1 MAVARDADGHGNMPL
16 PPSSPSKTRR
26 PRRRRGQKTKI
37 SPLQRL
43 CHNLLHRLVTI
54 WYSDPALP
62 PLYGPVR
69 FAFYA
74 TLLFILLTLPEG
86 SGAKCFRSNTC
97 RQALQ
102 RMEHYDNFGFDTK
115 FESGLMG
122 HGLDWLGWDAR
133 DVFGTNSSYINCDT
147 METGVRYGLALSAIG
162 LGSVLPRIVAAFCW
176 WTMFGIKM
184 IGWGPSPGHEQY
196 LAGVGLVALCF
207 ADGNCI
213 DGWSVDY
220 WLRWAWARFTGNPMS
235 KQPQPHTSWDGISP
249 SPGRAARKMV
259 VFQASCVMFFAG
271 IHKFSSYGVVW
282 LDGGTILKSLHPGND
297 ARIDMLRAFVA
308 EHSGFF
314 VAPMAT
320 VSVIGELSSVF
331 AFLSSK
337 YRHFIVLCWVKFHIG
352 VRRKHVCLRV
362 LLSVILFF
370 CLFHRELFS
379 QLLFSLQPSTRL

>member
-1 MAVARDADGHGNMPL
+1 MAVARDADGHGNVPL

-26 PRRRRGQKTKI
+26 PRRRRQQRTKI
-37 SPLQRL
+37 SPLKRL

-74 TLLFILLTLPEG
+74 TLLFILLTLPDG
-86 SGAKCFRSNTC
+86 SGAMCFRRNTC
-97 RQALQ
+97 KHALQ

-133 DVFGTNSSYINCDT
+133 DVFGEDFSYINCGT
-147 METGVRYGLALSAIG
+147 MQTGVRYGLALSAVG
-162 LGSVLPRIVAAFCW
+162 LGSILPRILAAFCW

-207 ADGNCI
+207 ADSNLV

-220 WLRWAWARFTGNPMS
+220 WLRRAWSWFTGNPIV
-235 KQPQPHTSWDGISP
+235 QHQQPHTSWDGISP

-271 IHKFSSYGVVW
+271 IHKFSSYGFVW
-282 LDGGTILKSLHPGND
+282 LDGGTILKSLHPGNN

-320 VSVIGELSSVF
+320 VSVIGEISSVF

-352 VRRKHVCLRV
+352 VRRKRVCLRV
-362 LLSVILFF
+362 LLLLFIF
-370 CLFHRELFS
+370 FRLLRELFS
-379 QLLFSLQPSTRL
+379 QPSLLVTTLYYR